1 MADETTTRAMRTT
14 VGGTGAVVRLA
25 LAAALALPCV
35 VGAQAP
41 EPARLVAGVTTVRA
55 TVIAAA
61 PSPATAG
68 ADPAASPALQPPA
81 PVRRHA
87 GLQILGGVVGAYGGA
102 FGGAL
107 LGTAVLP
114 RTQCGDDPGLCE
126 AVPGAI
132 VGTVVGSAIGAA
144 LPSGGERCTFGRRAL
159 YGIGGGAL
167 GFLAGVGAAAVAPA
181 SGLVTVPVGTGIG
194 SGLAAWA
201 CG

>member
-1 MADETTTRAMRTT
+1 MADDTTTRTT
-14 VGGTGAVVRLA
+14 LASVGGTGAAARLA
-25 LAAALALPCV
+25 LVAALALPCV

-41 EPARLVAGVTTVRA
+41 EPSRLVAGVTTVPA
-55 TVIAAA
+55 AVIAPA
-61 PSPATAG
+61 PAPATAD

-81 PVRRHA
+81 VPKRHA

-102 FGGAL
+102 LGGAL

-144 LPSGGERCTFGRRAL
+144 LPSGGERCGFGRRAL
-159 YGIGGGAL
+159 YGIGGGVL
-167 GFLAGVGAAAVAPA
+167 GFAAGVGAAAVVPA

-194 SGLAAWA
+194 SGLAAWV